1 MLCFLRTTLHFAGMP
16 LPCAAQVQ
24 TPTSSVVVL
33 GTWVPFELLLQL
45 LLRRNKQLST
55 NDNEVVCISAV
66 CDILILPVNVV
77 MSITLIGPVKTQEH
91 ELLERDLLVVQK
103 ISYIEIISTVVLLAI
118 VVESS
123 RVFHV
128 VG

>member
-1 MLCFLRTTLHFAGMP
+1 MLCFLRATLHFAGMP

-91 ELLERDLLVVQK
+91 EL
-103 ISYIEIISTVVLLAI
+103 S
-118 VVESS
+118 
-123 RVFHV
+123 
-128 VG
+128 